1 MAIMVSPTL
10 YKQESL
16 ISLTYNIRIQNIEE
30 GSFKTKYPFFSVA
43 FSVVILLF
51 CVLFGVK

>member
-1 MAIMVSPTL
+1 MVSPTL